1 MKLLISSHVFYSEI
15 LNVNIFYFPVFFSG
29 FFLFYFNRTCICDG
43 DSSFAVQF
51 VPREN
56 SHETEMCS

>member
-1 MKLLISSHVFYSEI
+1 MFFYSDI
-15 LNVNIFYFPVFFSG
+15 LNVKIFCFPVLFFW
-29 FFLFYFNRTCICDG
+29 FFILFYFNRTCICDG